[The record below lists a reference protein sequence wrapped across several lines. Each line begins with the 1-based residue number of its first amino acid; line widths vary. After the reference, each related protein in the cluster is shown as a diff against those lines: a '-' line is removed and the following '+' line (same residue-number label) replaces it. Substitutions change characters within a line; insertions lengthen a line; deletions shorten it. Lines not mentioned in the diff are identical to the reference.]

1 MPSETAPAPTR
12 RLAVAAP
19 CVSRCPVS
27 RARLLIVGALLV
39 GATGWLAALGGDE
52 QPAPAVAV
60 NADPPHFSPAHS
72 PGEHDT
78 TRLVT
83 AVDVQQVGAVVTA
96 YRLVISDEAGRP
108 VRTMDGDS
116 GEPIPDAV
124 PRLLIDLGLQEPASI
139 EVPESFTWDG
149 RDDRGARVPEGVY
162 RFVLEVTD
170 DFGNTGRSEP
180 RQVMVD
186 DTPPTVT
193 VEAEYLI
200 FSPDGDRSR
209 DNLPILQTGSS
220 EVRWSGRFF
229 DRVGAVVRT
238 FVWAD
243 GPPADFL
250 WDGRDNDGRLL
261 PDGTYRYRMSA
272 LDPAGN
278 DTVVT
283 VDGIVI
289 DTATRRLEIDLALP
303 AFSPNGDGVLD
314 EMTFPV
320 TIDVDD
326 GLVDW
331 QAEVRDA
338 DAWVMHTMS
347 GPAPVPQPLRF
358 DGRNDEGAVIAEG
371 DYTLV
376 LSARYANGST
386 RVVASPPF
394 RLDVTPPDAFVQL
407 HYETI
412 SPNGDGIR
420 DDLLVTQEASGDGAW
435 LVSITDERGAP
446 VWSER
451 APIASATF
459 RWDGRDSLGRR
470 VADGRFL
477 YELSGRDGAG
487 NGFSSGPL
495 AFTVDTREA
504 TASLQAGGTH
514 FSPNGDGIQD
524 TVEIAPDLSV
534 TDSIE
539 SAQLEIADASGIVWY
554 RERGRTA
561 IERFAW
567 TGLAGD
573 GKPFPDGEYS
583 VRLAVRY
590 ANGTSA
596 AAEGGPITLDTTYPT
611 IEASTDDLLFSPDGD
626 GVKDELLIEQA
637 SSSEEIW
644 EARFIDQ
651 DGMAVA
657 SASWQGRVADYRWNG
672 MSDQGTPAADGTYRY
687 QVTATDAAGNSVTAL
702 LPGIRLDT
710 RQTQARVDTAVADRT
725 GAAAFSPNADGERDE
740 MQFIL
745 SATPDVPVETWT
757 LAVLDSSE
765 APVRIFRGGRELP
778 ATQRWL
784 GRTTT
789 GDLAR
794 DGEYGAVFTVVY
806 RKGDVVEDR
815 LDVPI
820 TLDTVYPT
828 FEVEADYLLFSPDG
842 DGNRDVLRITHATD
856 AEHEWHTEL
865 VAADG
870 TVVRELTVRDDALRD
885 LVWDGTD
892 DAGAAVPDG
901 EYRYRVRGTD
911 VAGNVTT
918 GELPPI
924 RVDTRTG
931 GAWMEAST
939 TGFSPNGDGVDDE
952 VFFELRVTEDLPLQA
967 WELVI
972 AEAGGDAVRTY
983 SGVSETIFPM
993 RLPWDGSDD
1002 SGDRV
1007 DDGAYAATFTVEYA
1021 KGDVSRVAGTAV
1033 TLDTQPP
1040 AVRVGAPYLLFSPD
1054 GDGRRDTI
1062 TLTHEATPGDRW
1074 EATITDDRDG
1084 AVVLRRVWQEEGSLP
1099 DLVWDGR
1106 TDAAV
1111 AVPDGSYTY
1120 RIASVD
1126 AGGNS
1131 VSAVLEGIR
1140 VDTVTT
1146 VASVSAAGD
1155 AFSPNGDGDR
1165 DTIDIFI
1172 SATTSVQIDRWALTI
1187 YDGTAS
1193 PVRVFGGGR
1202 GAAPLP
1208 EAIVWDGRGDSGNKV
1223 ADGFFRASLGIEYVK
1238 GNVIEAATDPFLMD
1252 SEPPRATIETQLD
1265 TPSLPFSPDDDGVND
1280 RLTILLDA
1288 YDEGGIASWTL
1299 QILDPRG
1306 QLFDSSSGSGSAPP
1320 PAFEWG
1326 GFSRETGELVEAAV
1340 DYTLQMEVFDHV
1352 GNRTAVSA
1360 VVPVDVLV
1368 LREGDRLRIRVS
1380 SINFAP
1386 NTADY
1391 RRLGDAEK
1399 TRRNLRTLDRLA
1411 EILHRYGTYS
1421 ILLEGHAVSVHWAD
1435 AEKAR
1440 REQEEVLLPL
1450 SASRAEAVRAALI
1463 ERGVDGSR
1471 MTTTGLGGAEP
1482 LVPHGDERN
1491 RWKNRRVEFWLNRP

>member
-1 MPSETAPAPTR
+1 MARCASR
-12 RLAVAAP
+12 R
-19 CVSRCPVS
+19 PVS
-27 RARLLIVGALLV
+27 RARLLVVGALLV
-39 GATGWLAALGGDE
+39 GATGWLSALGGDE

-60 NADPPHFSPAHS
+60 KADPPHFSPAHS
-72 PGEHDT
+72 PGENDT

-83 AVDVQQVGAVVTA
+83 AVDVQHVGAVVTA
-96 YRLVISDEAGRP
+96 YRLVISDEDGRP

-116 GEPIPDAV
+116 GEPIPDVV
-124 PRLLIDLGLQEPASI
+124 PRLLIDLGLQERVSI
-139 EVPESFTWDG
+139 ELPESFTWDG
-149 RDDRGARVPEGVY
+149 RDDQGALVPEGLY

-170 DFGNTGRSEP
+170 DFGNAGRSEP
-180 RQVMVD
+180 RQLLVD
-186 DTPPTVT
+186 NTPPVVT

-200 FSPDGDRSR
+200 FSPDGDGSR
-209 DNLPILQTGSS
+209 DSLPILQSGSS
-220 EVRWSGRFF
+220 EVRWYGRFF
-229 DRVGAVVRT
+229 DSAGAVVRT
-238 FVWAD
+238 FLWTD

-250 WDGRDNDGRLL
+250 WDGRDNDGRQL

-272 LDPAGN
+272 LDLAGN

-289 DTATRRLEIDLALP
+289 DTVTRRLEIDLAMP

-314 EMTFPV
+314 EMVFPV
-320 TIDVDD
+320 AIDV
-326 GLVDW
+326 GGSLVDW
-331 QAEVRDA
+331 NAEVRDA
-338 DAWVMHTMS
+338 EARVKRTLS

-386 RVVASPPF
+386 RVVSSPPF
-394 RLDVTPPDAFVQL
+394 RLDVTPPDAFARL

-412 SPNGDGIR
+412 SPDGDGVR
-420 DDLLVTQEASGDGAW
+420 DVLLVTQETSGDGSW
-435 LVSITDERGAP
+435 LVSITDERGEP

-451 APIASATF
+451 ASIGSVTF

-470 VADGRFL
+470 VADGRFT

-487 NGFSSGPL
+487 NEFSSGPL

-504 TASLQAGGTH
+504 TASLRTGGTH
-514 FSPNGDGIQD
+514 FSPNGDGVQD
-524 TVEIAPDLSV
+524 TVEITPELSV

-539 SAQLEIADASGIVWY
+539 SAQLEIVDAGGTVWY
-554 RERGRTA
+554 RDLGQTA
-561 IERFAW
+561 VEPFVW

-573 GKPFPDGEYS
+573 GNAFPDGDYS

-590 ANGTSA
+590 DNGSSA
-596 AAEGGPITLDTTYPT
+596 AAEGGPIALDTTFPT

-626 GVKDELLIEQA
+626 GVKDELLITQA

-644 EARFIDQ
+644 EASFVDRE
-651 DGMAVA
+651 GVSVA
-657 SASWQGRVADYRWNG
+657 TASWQGEVADYRWNG
-672 MSDQGTPAADGTYRY
+672 MGDQGTPAADGTYQY
-687 QVTATDAAGNSVTAL
+687 QVTATDAAGNSVTAV

-710 RQTQARVDTAVADRT
+710 RKTEAGVDVAEANRT
-725 GAAAFSPNADGERDE
+725 GDAATFSPNADGERDE
-740 MQFIL
+740 MLFTL

-778 ATQRWL
+778 ETVRWL

-789 GDLAR
+789 GGTAE
-794 DGEYGAVFTVVY
+794 DGEYVAVFTVVY

-828 FEVEADYLLFSPDG
+828 FQVEADYLLFSPDG
-842 DGNRDVLRITHATD
+842 DGNRDALRITHATD
-856 AEHEWHTEL
+856 AEHEWHTEM

-870 TVVRELTVRDDALRD
+870 TVVRELTVRDGALAD

-892 DAGAAVPDG
+892 DRGALVADG

-931 GAWMEAST
+931 EAWMEPST

-952 VFFELRVTEDLPLQA
+952 MFFELRVTEGLPLQA

-972 AEAGGDAVRTY
+972 SRAGRDAVRTY

-1002 SGDRV
+1002 SGRRV
-1007 DDGAYAATFTVEYA
+1007 DDGEYVAAFTVEYA
-1021 KGDVSRVAGTAV
+1021 KGDVSRVDAASV
-1033 TLDTQPP
+1033 MLDTQPP

-1084 AVVLRRVWQEEGSLP
+1084 AVVLRRVLQEEGPLP
-1099 DLVWDGR
+1099 DVVWDGR
-1106 TDAAV
+1106 TDAGV

-1131 VSAVLEGIR
+1131 VSAILEGIQ

-1146 VASVSAAGD
+1146 VAAVTAGGD

-1172 SATTSVQIDRWALTI
+1172 SATTSVQIDRWAVTI

-1208 EAIVWDGRGDSGNKV
+1208 EAIVWDGRSDSGNKV
-1223 ADGFFRASLGIEYVK
+1223 PDGFFRASLGIEYAK
-1238 GNVIEAATDPFLMD
+1238 GNRNEAATDPFLMD

-1280 RLTILLDA
+1280 KLRILLDA
-1288 YDEGGIASWTL
+1288 YDEVGIASWTL
-1299 QILDPRG
+1299 QVLDPRG

-1320 PAFEWG
+1320 PAFDWG
-1326 GFSRETGELVEAAV
+1326 GFSSETGELVEAAV
-1340 DYTLQMEVFDHV
+1340 DYTLRLEVFDHV
-1352 GNRTAVSA
+1352 GNRKTAST
-1360 VVPVDVLV
+1360 VVPIDILV

-1391 RRLGDAEK
+1391 RRLGDAEQ

-1411 EILHRYGTYS
+1411 EILHRYGTYG

-1450 SASRAEAVRAALI
+1450 STARADAVRAALI
-1463 ERGVDGSR
+1463 ERGIDGGR
-1471 MTTTGLGGAEP
+1471 MTTIGLGGAEP

-1491 RWKNRRVEFWLNRP
+1491 RWKNRRVEFWLNRQ

>member
-1 MPSETAPAPTR
+1 MAR
-12 RLAVAAP
+12 
-19 CVSRCPVS
+19 CVSRRPVS
-27 RARLLIVGALLV
+27 RARLLVVGALLV
-39 GATGWLAALGGDE
+39 GATGWLSALGGDE

-60 NADPPHFSPAHS
+60 KADPPHFSPAHS
-72 PGEHDT
+72 PGDYDT

-83 AVDVQQVGAVVTA
+83 AVDVQHVGAVVTA
-96 YRLVISDEAGRP
+96 YRLVISDEDGRP

-116 GEPIPDAV
+116 GEPIPDVV
-124 PRLLIDLGLQEPASI
+124 PRLLIDLGLQERVSI
-139 EVPESFTWDG
+139 ELPESFTWDG
-149 RDDRGARVPEGVY
+149 RDDQGALVPEGLY

-170 DFGNTGRSEP
+170 DFGNAGSSEP
-180 RQVMVD
+180 RQLLVD
-186 DTPPTVT
+186 NTPPVVT
-193 VEAEYLI
+193 VEAEHLI
-200 FSPDGDRSR
+200 FSPDGDGSR
-209 DNLPILQTGSS
+209 DSLPILQSGSS
-220 EVRWSGRFF
+220 EVRWYGRFL
-229 DRVGAVVRT
+229 DSAGAVVRT
-238 FVWAD
+238 FLWTD

-250 WDGRDNDGRLL
+250 WDGRDNDGRQL

-272 LDPAGN
+272 LDLAGN

-289 DTATRRLEIDLALP
+289 DTVTRRLEIDLAMP

-314 EMTFPV
+314 QMVFPV
-320 TIDVDD
+320 AIDVD
-326 GLVDW
+326 GSLVDW
-331 QAEVRDA
+331 NAEVRDA
-338 DAWVMHTMS
+338 DARVKRTLS

-386 RVVASPPF
+386 RVVSSPPF
-394 RLDVTPPDAFVQL
+394 RLDVTPPDAFARL

-412 SPNGDGIR
+412 SPDGDGVR
-420 DDLLVTQEASGDGAW
+420 DVLLVTQETSGDGSW
-435 LVSITDERGAP
+435 LVSITDERGEP

-451 APIASATF
+451 ASIGSVTF

-470 VADGRFL
+470 VADGRFI

-487 NGFSSGPL
+487 NEFSSGPL

-504 TASLQAGGTH
+504 TASLRTGGTH
-514 FSPNGDGIQD
+514 FSPNGDGVQD
-524 TVEIAPDLSV
+524 TVEITPELSV

-539 SAQLEIADASGIVWY
+539 SAQIEIVDAGGTVWY
-554 RERGRTA
+554 RDLGQTA
-561 IERFAW
+561 VEPFVW

-573 GKPFPDGEYS
+573 GNAFPDGDYS

-590 ANGTSA
+590 ANGSSA
-596 AAEGGPITLDTTYPT
+596 AAEGGPIALDTTFPT

-626 GVKDELLIEQA
+626 GVKDELLITQA

-644 EARFIDQ
+644 EASFVDQ
-651 DGMAVA
+651 EGVSVA
-657 SASWQGRVADYRWNG
+657 TASWQGQVADYRWNG
-672 MSDQGTPAADGTYRY
+672 MGDQGTPAADGTYQY
-687 QVTATDAAGNSVTAL
+687 QVTATDAAGNSVTAV

-710 RQTQARVDTAVADRT
+710 RKTDAGVDVAEANRT
-725 GAAAFSPNADGERDE
+725 GDAATFSPNADGERDE
-740 MQFIL
+740 MLFTL

-778 ATQRWL
+778 ETVRWL

-789 GDLAR
+789 GGTAE
-794 DGEYGAVFTVVY
+794 DGEYVAVFTVVY

-828 FEVEADYLLFSPDG
+828 FQVEADYLLFSPDG
-842 DGNRDVLRITHATD
+842 DGNRDALRITHATD
-856 AEHEWHTEL
+856 AEHEWHTEM

-870 TVVRELTVRDDALRD
+870 TVVRELTVRDGALGD

-892 DAGAAVPDG
+892 DRGALVADG

-931 GAWMEAST
+931 EAWMEPST

-952 VFFELRVTEDLPLQA
+952 MFFELRVTEGLPLQA

-972 AEAGGDAVRTY
+972 SRAGRDAVRTY

-1002 SGDRV
+1002 SGRRV
-1007 DDGAYAATFTVEYA
+1007 DDGEYVATFTVEYA
-1021 KGDVSRVAGTAV
+1021 KGDVSRVDGASV
-1033 TLDTQPP
+1033 MLDTQPP

-1084 AVVLRRVWQEEGSLP
+1084 AVVLRRVLQEEGPLP
-1099 DLVWDGR
+1099 DVVWDGR
-1106 TDAAV
+1106 TDAGV

-1131 VSAVLEGIR
+1131 VSAMLEGIQ

-1146 VASVSAAGD
+1146 VAAVTAGGD

-1172 SATTSVQIDRWALTI
+1172 SASTSVQIDRWAVTI

-1208 EAIVWDGRGDSGNKV
+1208 EAIVWDGRSDSGNKV
-1223 ADGFFRASLGIEYVK
+1223 PDGFFRASLGIEYAK
-1238 GNVIEAATDPFLMD
+1238 GNLNEAATDPFLMD

-1280 RLTILLDA
+1280 KLRILLDA
-1288 YDEGGIASWTL
+1288 YDEVGIASWTL
-1299 QILDPRG
+1299 QVLDPRG

-1320 PAFEWG
+1320 PAFDWG
-1326 GFSRETGELVEAAV
+1326 GFSSETGELVEAAV
-1340 DYTLQMEVFDHV
+1340 DYTLRLEVFDHV
-1352 GNRTAVSA
+1352 GNRKTAST
-1360 VVPVDVLV
+1360 VVPIDILV

-1411 EILHRYGTYS
+1411 EILHRYGTYG

-1450 SASRAEAVRAALI
+1450 SKARADAVRAALI
-1463 ERGVDGSR
+1463 ERGIDGGR
-1471 MTTTGLGGAEP
+1471 MTTIGLGGAEP
-1482 LVPHGDERN
+1482 LVQHGDERN
-1491 RWKNRRVEFWLNRP
+1491 RWKNRRVEFWLNRQ